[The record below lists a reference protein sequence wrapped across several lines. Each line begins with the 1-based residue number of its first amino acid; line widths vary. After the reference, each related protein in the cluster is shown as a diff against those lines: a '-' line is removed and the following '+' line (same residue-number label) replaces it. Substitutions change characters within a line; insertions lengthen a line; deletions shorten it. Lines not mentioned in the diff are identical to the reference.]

1 MDKWTAF
8 VIAIHSNGRRT
19 NLKGGL
25 QMPETQ
31 LAPSTR
37 RSGIELLKIA
47 AILLIVISHITQTM
61 NAPNPDIAY
70 SGYLIDLDSATRSLQ
85 TFVLI
90 LFRHFGVLGNTV
102 FFICSAWFLLE
113 SDKFRKKK
121 WFFMLS
127 EIWFVSVVILCIS
140 EMITRGALPFS
151 IVIKSLFPTAFNNN
165 RYLTRY
171 LLFYP
176 IHPALNPVIGKMSQK
191 SLFRTAL
198 FSFLGKSQALI
209 RMIDTDRQFA
219 V

>member
-1 MDKWTAF
+1 
-8 VIAIHSNGRRT
+8 
-19 NLKGGL
+19 
-25 QMPETQ
+25 
-31 LAPSTR
+31 
-37 RSGIELLKIA
+37 
-47 AILLIVISHITQTM
+47 
-61 NAPNPDIAY
+61 
-70 SGYLIDLDSATRSLQ
+70 
-85 TFVLI
+85 
-90 LFRHFGVLGNTV
+90 
-102 FFICSAWFLLE
+102 
-113 SDKFRKKK
+113 
-121 WFFMLS
+121 MLS
-127 EIWFVSVVILCIS
+127 KIWFVSVVILCIS

-165 RYLTRY
+165 RYLTCY

>member
-1 MDKWTAF
+1 MDKWAAF

-31 LAPSTR
+31 LTHSTR

-90 LFRHFGVLGNTV
+90 LFAVATFLISLAVAFLYDKTLRSPFKTV
-102 FFICSAWFLLE
+102 SGKVYEL
-113 SDKFRKKK
+113 
-121 WFFMLS
+121 
-127 EIWFVSVVILCIS
+127 
-140 EMITRGALPFS
+140 
-151 IVIKSLFPTAFNNN
+151 IKSV
-165 RYLTRY
+165 YLK
-171 LLFYP
+171 
-176 IHPALNPVIGKMSQK
+176 AE
-191 SLFRTAL
+191 SL
-198 FSFLGKSQALI
+198 I
-209 RMIDTDRQFA
+209 IN
-219 V
+219 

>member
-1 MDKWTAF
+1 MDKWAAF

-70 SGYLIDLDSATRSLQ
+70 SGYLIDLDSATHSLQ

-90 LFRHFGVLGNTV
+90 LFRRGNV
-102 FFICSAWFLLE
+102 FN
-113 SDKFRKKK
+113 
-121 WFFMLS
+121 
-127 EIWFVSVVILCIS
+127 
-140 EMITRGALPFS
+140 
-151 IVIKSLFPTAFNNN
+151 FPRRRFP
-165 RYLTRY
+165 L
-171 LLFYP
+171 
-176 IHPALNPVIGKMSQK
+176 
-191 SLFRTAL
+191 
-198 FSFLGKSQALI
+198 
-209 RMIDTDRQFA
+209 
-219 V
+219 

>member
-1 MDKWTAF
+1 
-8 VIAIHSNGRRT
+8 
-19 NLKGGL
+19 
-25 QMPETQ
+25 MPETQ
-31 LAPSTR
+31 LTHSTR

-127 EIWFVSVVILCIS
+127 EIWFVSVVILYDK
-140 EMITRGALPFS
+140 TLRRPFKTVS
-151 IVIKSLFPTAFNNN
+151 GKVYELIKSV
-165 RYLTRY
+165 YLK
-171 LLFYP
+171 P
-176 IHPALNPVIGKMSQK
+176 E
-191 SLFRTAL
+191 SL
-198 FSFLGKSQALI
+198 I
-209 RMIDTDRQFA
+209 IN
-219 V
+219 